1 MTRTLQTAICATM
14 ALAMAACSDRM
25 DYHEYVVKD
34 KEQITATFED
44 VGGFMTDIYN
54 HVDYDYG
61 QYYSGAVLGSA
72 SDEAEYA
79 LQGNAIEDFYNGAWS
94 ATNAKETL
102 WNDMYEGIAACNV
115 YIDEF
120 TGLTFDDLA
129 LNSDYEKQLYR
140 YNNYEWEARFMRA
153 YFYFVL
159 ARQYGGVP
167 LVTHTQ
173 SYDITNALPRESS
186 DSIFSFIIS
195 ECDAIK
201 DSIIA
206 DYSDLGAMDMGAN
219 ETGRADRLAVLA
231 LKARAALYWASPLF
245 NPDDDATRWYNAALY
260 TKQLIDECTE
270 RGKRLADDYESLWAT
285 DNYSNAN
292 IICEIIFGRRV
303 YGSGSEGV
311 SSTFESYNYP
321 VGIEGG
327 NGGNCPTQTL
337 VDAYEFVSGDSAGL
351 RPKDLADYD
360 PDKPYYDDRDPRFY
374 VTVAKNG
381 DENWPSSNT
390 TPLQTYYG
398 GINAEPLTGGTP
410 TGYYVKKLCHSAID
424 LSSNSS
430 YEADN
435 HTWVTFRLGEF
446 YLNYAEAVFKYL
458 GSQYATDGELTMS
471 AADALDKTR
480 LRAGLKSLSE
490 VRPGMTNDEFWDVY
504 KTERMVEL
512 AFEGHRFWDVR
523 RWKEADE
530 HFTSVDEMKLT
541 LNSDST
547 ISYERNTV
555 SRTWD
560 DKIYLFPIP
569 QSEIQKNPNLTQN
582 PGW

>member
-1 MTRTLQTAICATM
+1 M
-14 ALAMAACSDRM
+14 
-25 DYHEYVVKD
+25 
-34 KEQITATFED
+34 
-44 VGGFMTDIYN
+44 
-54 HVDYDYG
+54 
-61 QYYSGAVLGSA
+61 
-72 SDEAEYA
+72 
-79 LQGNAIEDFYNGAWS
+79 
-94 ATNAKETL
+94 
-102 WNDMYEGIAACNV
+102 
-115 YIDEF
+115 
-120 TGLTFDDLA
+120 
-129 LNSDYEKQLYR
+129 
-140 YNNYEWEARFMRA
+140 
-153 YFYFVL
+153 
-159 ARQYGGVP
+159 
-167 LVTHTQ
+167 
-173 SYDITNALPRESS
+173 
-186 DSIFSFIIS
+186 
-195 ECDAIK
+195 
-201 DSIIA
+201 
-206 DYSDLGAMDMGAN
+206 
-219 ETGRADRLAVLA
+219 
-231 LKARAALYWASPLF
+231 
-245 NPDDDATRWYNAALY
+245 
-260 TKQLIDECTE
+260 
-270 RGKRLADDYESLWAT
+270 
-285 DNYSNAN
+285 
-292 IICEIIFGRRV
+292 
-303 YGSGSEGV
+303 
-311 SSTFESYNYP
+311 
-321 VGIEGG
+321 
-327 NGGNCPTQTL
+327 
-337 VDAYEFVSGDSAGL
+337 
-351 RPKDLADYD
+351 
-360 PDKPYYDDRDPRFY
+360 
-374 VTVAKNG
+374 AKNG

-458 GSQYATDGELTMS
+458 GSPYATDGELTMS

-560 DKIYLFPIP
+560 DKMYLFPIP
-569 QSEIQKNPNLTQN
+569 QSEIQKNHNLTQN